1 MDGEAMAD
9 LHTAQMRI
17 MLNSYEQQLLA
28 ARRLARFRAQRRLAE
43 GLPPED
49 RDPAIK
55 RRQFVQKVAHEL
67 YERLL
72 YTGSSNPVVNEIR
85 KELSRRLNKEIEFT
99 YPPGG
104 SLCIAVREPDGLR
117 PLNEEEQR
125 HYRDMLRSITA
136 QKVNES
142 MLKKPPHTGCCPE
155 N

>member
-1 MDGEAMAD
+1 MAEM
-9 LHTAQMRI
+9 HTAQLRI
-17 MLNSYEQQLLA
+17 MLHSYEQQLLA
-28 ARRLARFRAQRRLAE
+28 ARRLARFRVKRRLAE
-43 GLPPED
+43 GLPPQDED
-49 RDPAIK
+49 PSIM

-85 KELSRRLNKEIEFT
+85 EELGRRLNKEVEFT

-104 SLCIAVREPDGLR
+104 SLCIVVREPDGLR

-125 HYRDMLRSITA
+125 HYKDMLQAITA

-142 MLKKPPHTGCCPE
+142 MLKKPPRSGVCC
-155 N
+155 